1 MVILS
6 FGINS
11 GAQDSSSATADKKE
25 FKDYWY
31 SGKAE
36 ITSYTLKQAR
46 YGELY
51 EGYAVLVFVTEDFSK
66 RKQVKLDN
74 PETAKEDAVKILK
87 LNNIKKFNTG
97 IYEYSMMSSV
107 FTPVDIDE
115 YPDTLKISSSSQE
128 WCGNT
133 YTQLNLVDDAYS
145 VKSFSYFESE
155 GDREFSLENEFL
167 EDEIWTRIRLSP
179 KSLPVGEIKM
189 IPGAMASRLTHRVLK
204 LETAEAS
211 LEESPDRTALMVYK
225 LNYPAT
231 GRSLEITFDK
241 AFPYGIESWEESY
254 TSGFGADAK
263 RLTTKA
269 VKKKI
274 LITDYWN
281 KNRPAD
287 VLYREELGI

>member
-6 FGINS
+6 LGIKS
-11 GAQDSSSATADKKE
+11 VAQDSISAIPDKKE

-36 ITSYTLKQAR
+36 ITSYKLEQGR
-46 YGELY
+46 YGELHH
-51 EGYAVLVFVTEDFSK
+51 GYAVLVFVTEDFSK
-66 RKQVKLDN
+66 HKQVKLDN
-74 PETAKEDAVKILK
+74 PENAKEDAVKVLK
-87 LNNIKKFNTG
+87 LNNIKKFDTG
-97 IYEYSMMSSV
+97 IYRYSIMNSV
-107 FTPVDIDE
+107 FTPVDIEE

-155 GDREFSLENEFL
+155 GDREYSLEDEFL

-179 KSLPVGEIKM
+179 ESLPVGEIKI
-189 IPGAMASRLTHRVLK
+189 IPGAVASRLTHRILK
-204 LETAEAS
+204 VETAEAS
-211 LEESPDRTALMVYK
+211 LEENPADTAIMVYK
-225 LNYPAT
+225 LNYPASD
-231 GRSLEITFDK
+231 RSLEITFEK
-241 AFPYGIESWEESY
+241 TFPYEIVSWEESY
-254 TSGFGADAK
+254 TSGFGTDAK

-269 VKKKI
+269 VRNKI

-281 KNRPAD
+281 KNKPAD